1 MKTKTLRLVASIGLV
16 AGLGISAL
24 ALWNLIGS
32 EQQASNNQ
40 QALAEEVPLV
50 VNESAAGDGVSL
62 KTGEVFAKLRAP
74 RLGENYVRQIAEGT
88 SMNEVLNKVGI
99 GRYRTSSLPGEIG
112 NFALAGHRAGNGG
125 PFRNIDQFQAGDLVY
140 VETAEAVFTYRY
152 LETKVVAPDEVGVI
166 AAFPEGMSVQTS
178 NDKFLTLTTCTPIY
192 INTERL
198 IVWFEQVSVDPK

>member
-1 MKTKTLRLVASIGLV
+1 MRVVASVGLV

-24 ALWNLIGS
+24 ALWNLVGF

-50 VNESAAGDGVSL
+50 VNESAAGEEVSL

-99 GRYRTSSLPGEIG
+99 GRYRTSSLPGEVG

-152 LETKVVAPDEVGVI
+152 LETKVVAPDQIGVI
-166 AAFPEGMSVQTS
+166 AAVPEGMSVATT

-198 IVWFEQVSVDPK
+198 IVWFEQVSVEPK

>member
-1 MKTKTLRLVASIGLV
+1 MRVVASVGLV

-24 ALWNLIGS
+24 ALWNLVGF
-32 EQQASNNQ
+32 EQQASTNQ

-50 VNESAAGDGVSL
+50 VNESAAGEEVSL
-62 KTGEVFAKLRAP
+62 KTGDVFAKLRAP
-74 RLGENYVRQIAEGT
+74 RLGANYVRQIAEGT
-88 SMNEVLNKVGI
+88 SMDEVLNKVGI
-99 GRYRTSSLPGEIG
+99 GRYRTSSLPGEVG

-125 PFRNIDQFQAGDLVY
+125 PFRNIDKFQAGDLVY

-152 LETKVVAPDEVGVI
+152 LETKVVAPDQIGVI
-166 AAFPEGMSVQTS
+166 AAVPEGMSVATT